1 MPELRARAKALIGV
15 AALAVTAALVPLASA
30 HADSTGPA
38 APTGLKVV
46 RAAGTPADFDITW
59 NPVDSIDH
67 YNVSV
72 FDGSQDSVTAV
83 DASTTS
89 LHVQGAG
96 NPCTQYRIT
105 VTSRDAAGIGATT
118 GYVWLHPLAPG
129 AVTSM
134 VATRA
139 ADRTLATATW
149 SAPAWTGYGPLTGYK
164 VQVVRVT
171 DNRVMTTR
179 NSPDTKE
186 VLSGLDPTKQYVVK
200 VWAANSYGTCGTSR
214 GLIGNQNPG
223 SPTRLAV
230 VRDAGV
236 PALLHLTWSAP
247 SWPGYSPVAGY
258 WLGYGDARITSWVHV
273 TGTKFDIN
281 LSPAAAHVFVVR
293 AENSNGK
300 STVSPAVHLARFG
313 YSGSGAVN
321 PNVTLNE
328 SGGIVTIT
336 TVGSIGSSTTY
347 PRLLMQVRPSTG
359 TGYSDAQFG
368 QNGATT
374 VQFTSVPCGTYTV
387 TVDGVGPA
395 GTAQF
400 ARKVVNRCDLGA
412 ADVKDWRTTYGQA
425 VLKDG
430 GDEELRNGTENR
442 VVLTRKRATKD
453 MAITSTITLKSG
465 AGYGIWLRA
474 SLTNASTV
482 SGYAFTYDPDFGRL
496 NPGYGPAF
504 VLRNWYNGKE
514 CSTLLAKAKIP
525 AGFDIKGAHKVVA
538 VIKGDGLY
546 VTVDNL
552 NVFDIP
558 ALSKLVSVSPCKFP
572 APSGTQMGLRKWDG
586 NTDVH
591 FEHTTIDS

>member
-247 SWPGYSPVAGY
+247 AWPGYSPVAGY

-321 PNVTLNE
+321 PNVTLN
-328 SGGIVTIT
+328 
-336 TVGSIGSSTTY
+336 
-347 PRLLMQVRPSTG
+347 
-359 TGYSDAQFG
+359 
-368 QNGATT
+368 

-496 NPGYGPAF
+496 NPGFGPAF

-558 ALSKLVSVSPCKFP
+558 ALSKLVSASKCKFP
-572 APSGTQMGLRKWDG
+572 SPSGTQMGLRKWDG

-591 FEHTTIDS
+591 FEHTTIDD